1 MARDEQLSLLVIS
14 SEARNLCHSRSNELC
29 QKSVNG
35 KPALRRPLGIA
46 STKKIGAKRRTTT
59 LKFECR
65 DEWLGIRD
73 WGLGVTGILRHRHPE
88 RSRGIFTA
96 LRESVCMRRGKT
108 MSWCCLI
115 SGDERSA
122 IKIEGYARNDDAR
135 EALSKLH
142 GASIFLCAAPLFLI
156 PHLSKAFI
164 PDQGTTRPMGFPR
177 TLNPEPSP
185 ASIM

>member
-1 MARDEQLSLLVIS
+1 MAGGSRIIIS
-14 SEARNLCHSRSNELC
+14 SEARHLCHLRSNELC

-35 KPALRRPLGIA
+35 KSALRRPSGIA

-135 EALSKLH
+135 EALSKLR
-142 GASIFLCAAPLFLI
+142 GASIFLCAAPPPVEPSEPVEPAEPLCTQSRDDTSRGL
-156 PHLSKAFI
+156 P
-164 PDQGTTRPMGFPR
+164 P
-177 TLNPEPSP
+177 NPEP
-185 ASIM
+185 